1 MSLELGRG
9 RKERG
14 TMHISSRT
22 YFQREE
28 LNVFLYHEPMGA
40 ITYQVL
46 GFSLQHSFS
55 FAVLHPDYIF

>member
-1 MSLELGRG
+1 MVNHAHLY
-9 RKERG
+9 
-14 TMHISSRT
+14 SRI

-28 LNVFLYHEPMGA
+28 LKVFLYHKPTGA

-55 FAVLHPDYIF
+55 FAVLHPGYIL

>member
-1 MSLELGRG
+1 
-9 RKERG
+9 
-14 TMHISSRT
+14 MHIYSRT

-28 LNVFLYHEPMGA
+28 LNVFLYHEPTGA

>member
-1 MSLELGRG
+1 
-9 RKERG
+9 
-14 TMHISSRT
+14 MHIYSRT

-28 LNVFLYHEPMGA
+28 LNVFLYREPTGA

-55 FAVLHPDYIF
+55 FAVLHPDYIFQDEPIWFREGKSY